1 MFEMYKK
8 FEVRTRNYT
17 LQMKH
22 SKFFFEEGIDFD
34 LFGSFFVKTELD
46 IAYCGILSLLK
57 VQVKSSQVQ
66 VKRNS

>member
-1 MFEMYKK
+1 
-8 FEVRTRNYT
+8 
-17 LQMKH
+17 MKH
-22 SKFFFEEGIDFD
+22 SKFFLEEGIDFD

-66 VKRNS
+66 VKRNSRKRKRWYHEGRQT